1 MKLFRLLSTLGA
13 AILLLSS
20 CGNETP
26 TAGTPT
32 AFAAVCDRANDGKR
46 VAVDGYLI
54 FPSSVSDSTSVM
66 MLMHEGDAFE
76 GAPIGVQ
83 IPFGTAANQVEN
95 VADQFSDDDM
105 QLHLADGSVVGFLTP
120 VTVSGKVYFPT
131 VDQEFAC
138 ALENPYFEQADA

>member
-13 AILLLSS
+13 AMLLLSS
-20 CGNETP
+20 CGSEPP
-26 TAGTPT
+26 TAGTST

-54 FPSSVSDSTSVM
+54 FPASFTGSTSVM
-66 MLMHEGDAFE
+66 LLMHEGDDFGGE
-76 GAPIGVQ
+76 PIGVQ
-83 IPFGTAANQVEN
+83 TPLGTAANQIEEVG
-95 VADQFSDDDM
+95 DQFSDEDM

-120 VTVSGKVYFPT
+120 VTVSGKVYFPI

-138 ALENPYFEQADA
+138 ALENPHLEQADA